1 MRMRP
6 NRAIY
11 KDASGN
17 RKLAATSNLFHRKT
31 ELRLEP
37 IDLYKKLDDNLNEL
51 NFVLPP
57 KLSN

>member
-1 MRMRP
+1 MHLET
-6 NRAIY
+6 
-11 KDASGN
+11 G
-17 RKLAATSNLFHRKT
+17 LAATSTLFHRKT